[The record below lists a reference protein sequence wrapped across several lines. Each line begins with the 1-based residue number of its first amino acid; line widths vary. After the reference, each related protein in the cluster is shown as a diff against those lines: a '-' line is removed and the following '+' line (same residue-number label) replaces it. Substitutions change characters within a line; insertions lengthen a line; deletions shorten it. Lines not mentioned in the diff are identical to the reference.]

1 MRGDDAQGVKKFQ
14 TRTWLAKAPS
24 MRGRMNNVNTPSPD
38 GTAPAGREQE
48 ASAAP
53 TASRGSFIAVVVVV
67 AILIGAILMAVEF
80 NRAARQ
86 LPLIVG
92 IPTLG
97 LGIAV
102 LVRDAIRLHR
112 TAVRLPS
119 AGTPARQAA
128 RNDRPQIAGAVAGV
142 SELKLFVVFVALV
155 VLFLLLGFP
164 WGAGLFLFGFLLWIG
179 RTGILKAAIVTL
191 AVVVPFYLVFV
202 VVLKT
207 PNFSGLLL

>member
-1 MRGDDAQGVKKFQ
+1 MRGLMK
-14 TRTWLAKAPS
+14 
-24 MRGRMNNVNTPSPD
+24 NVDIASPE
-38 GTAPAGREQE
+38 GTASARARREQR

-53 TASRGSFIAVVVVV
+53 TVSWGSFIAVVVVV
-67 AILIGAILMAVEF
+67 AILIGAIVMAFGF
-80 NRAARQ
+80 NRAAMQ

-102 LVRDAIRLHR
+102 LVRDA
-112 TAVRLPS
+112 VRLRRKS
-119 AGTPARQAA
+119 AQLPPADAATPPAT
-128 RNDRPQIAGAVAGV
+128 RPQVAGGAAGV
-142 SELKLFVVFVALV
+142 SELKLSIVFVALV

-179 RTGILKAAIVTL
+179 QTGVLKAAIVTL

>member
-1 MRGDDAQGVKKFQ
+1 MAQGVNKFQ
-14 TRTWLAKAPS
+14 TKTLLGKAAS
-24 MRGRMNNVNTPSPD
+24 MRGRMKNVDTASPE
-38 GTAPAGREQE
+38 GTASARASREQK

-53 TASRGSFIAVVVVV
+53 TVSGGSFIAVVVVV
-67 AILIGAILMAVEF
+67 AILIGAIVMAFGF
-80 NRAARQ
+80 NRAAMQ

-102 LVRDAIRLHR
+102 LVRDA
-112 TAVRLPS
+112 VRLRRKS
-119 AGTPARQAA
+119 AQLPPADAVAPPATRI
-128 RNDRPQIAGAVAGV
+128 DRPQVAGGAAGV
-142 SELKLFVVFVALV
+142 SELKLSVVFVALV

-164 WGAGLFLFGFLLWIG
+164 WGAGLFLFGFLLWVG
-179 RTGILKAAIVTL
+179 QTGILKAAIVTL